1 MERYTEGGEEGEAVG
16 GKRGEGRGGRK
27 GRGEERTEKI
37 TGGIYHFSLIF
48 FFLFFLLLLQILLRV
63 LYLSVDPYMR

>member
-1 MERYTEGGEEGEAVG
+1 MERYTEGEEEAVG
-16 GKRGEGRGGRK
+16 GKRGEGRGRK
-27 GRGEERTEKI
+27 GRGDERKI
-37 TGGIYHFSLIF
+37 TDGVFHLSLIS